1 MRTFVRLGLFALL
14 GGLAFSQSDSG
25 PKFDVADIHP
35 SAHTTN
41 PNTYMTGGILRGGR
55 YDIRRGSML
64 DMIALA
70 YTVDPAT
77 VVGGP
82 AWLEINRY
90 DIAAKAPQST
100 PQNDTRIMLQNLLAD
115 RFQLV
120 IRKEKRP
127 MPGFALIVPKGGKP
141 KLKEADATSG
151 ATRCVPLPQ
160 KPAEPGTV
168 QPITVQCRNMTM
180 EGFAEI
186 LRNFSGDYL
195 TSPVINM
202 TGLEGAWDFEF
213 KWYFRQQI
221 PQAGSD
227 AITIFDAVD
236 KQLGLKL
243 DNQKVPTP
251 VIIVESA
258 NDKPTDNAPGAAQ
271 AVPPAPPAEFE
282 VADLKPSPD
291 DEPRGGG
298 GFLPGGRV
306 ELRAIPLKTLII
318 IAWNLNNPDE
328 ELVGAPKWLQNDSP
342 RFDFVAKTSTATAG
356 PANAPQ
362 IDIDDL
368 RIMVRNV
375 LIDRFKIAAHVENRP
390 ITTYTLT
397 ATAKPK
403 LAKADPEN
411 RTSCKEA
418 AVVARDPRDTNPT
431 RSRLVT
437 CQNTTMAY
445 LAERL
450 QAFAPGYIH
459 NEVENATLLDGAYD
473 FTLSFSTMGF
483 LQSNTGAGR
492 GGDGGQTGAASD
504 PNGGLSL
511 FDAVEK
517 QLGLKLEKGK
527 RPMPVLVV
535 DHIEEKLTE
544 N

>member
-1 MRTFVRLGLFALL
+1 MMRTFADIGFFALFC
-14 GGLAFSQSDSG
+14 GAAFGQSTETT
-25 PKFDVADIHP
+25 PKFDLADVHP
-35 SAHTTN
+35 SVRTTN
-41 PNTYMTGGILRGGR
+41 PNPYMTGGILRSGR

-77 VVGGP
+77 VLGGP
-82 AWLEINRY
+82 SWLEIDRF

-100 PQNDTRIMLQNLLAD
+100 PPDQTRLMLQNLLAD
-115 RFQLV
+115 RFKLV
-120 IRKEKRP
+120 IHKDTKP
-127 MPGFALIVPKGGKP
+127 LPGFALTVGKGGKP
-141 KLKEADATSG
+141 KLKESDAASG

-168 QPITVQCRNMTM
+168 NPITVQCRNMTM
-180 EGFAEI
+180 EGFAQI
-186 LRNFSGDYL
+186 LRNFAGDYL
-195 TSPVINM
+195 TSPVINQ
-202 TGLEGAWDFEF
+202 TGLDGAWDFEF
-213 KWYFRQQI
+213 KWNFRQQL
-221 PQAGSD
+221 PQAGAD
-227 AITIFDAVD
+227 AINIFDALD

-251 VIIVESA
+251 VIVVDSVSE
-258 NDKPTDNAPGAAQ
+258 KPTDNAPGVAQ
-271 AVPPAPPAEFE
+271 SVPPAPPAEFE
-282 VADLKPSPD
+282 VADIKPSPD
-291 DEPRGGG
+291 DEPRGGA

-306 ELRAIPLKTLII
+306 EFRAIPLRTLII

-328 ELVGAPKWLQNDSP
+328 EIVGAPKWLTNDSP
-342 RFDFVAKTSTATAG
+342 RFDLVAKTSTATAG

-362 IDIDDL
+362 IDVDD
-368 RIMVRNV
+368 VRLMIRALV
-375 LIDRFKIAAHVENRP
+375 VDRFKMVTRSEERP
-390 ITTYTLT
+390 ITAYTLT

-403 LAKADPEN
+403 LTKADPSN

-418 AVVARDPRDTNPT
+418 AVAARDPRDTNPT

-459 NEVENATLLDGAYD
+459 NQVENATAIDGAFD
-473 FTLSFSTMGF
+473 FTLSFSTIGF
-483 LQSNTGAGR
+483 LQSGTGR
-492 GGDGGQTGAASD
+492 GGDAGQPSD

-517 QLGLKLEKGK
+517 QLGLKLEKQK
-527 RPMPVLVV
+527 RPLPVLVI
-535 DHIEEKLTE
+535 DHMEEEPTD